1 MKAKLFPL
9 LSFLLLATAAS
20 AQFHLGI
27 KGGINLTKIEGR
39 SFNQEFRTGFHA
51 GGFAEIGLGGNF
63 SIQPEVLFNQINT
76 RVDSSFSDVYQGAV
90 NLSNYR
96 DVQLKYLTI
105 PLLLNYKVAKIFTLQ
120 AGPQFGILLDQNK
133 NLLNNGGEA
142 FKSGD
147 FSLVGGAQ
155 IKLAGLRLTG
165 RYLVGL
171 NNISDISSQSKWKS
185 QGFQLSAGFNIF

>member
-1 MKAKLFPL
+1 
-9 LSFLLLATAAS
+9 
-20 AQFHLGI
+20 
-27 KGGINLTKIEGR
+27 
-39 SFNQEFRTGFHA
+39 
-51 GGFAEIGLGGNF
+51 
-63 SIQPEVLFNQINT
+63 
-76 RVDSSFSDVYQGAV
+76 
-90 NLSNYR
+90 
-96 DVQLKYLTI
+96 
-105 PLLLNYKVAKIFTLQ
+105 LLNYKVAKIFTLQ

>member
-51 GGFAEIGLGGNF
+51 GGFAEIGLGGNL